1 MLLHMTDDFTA
12 EPEEI
17 QALIDELDVQAI
29 DGAQDWNVQFWLPEY
44 AEPVLGEAIFE
55 SLEQRIRAIPGVE
68 RLAWEDRE
76 VFLAKVVPGTS
87 PESLHERL
95 TEIMREAVAEAG
107 HRLP

>member
-1 MLLHMTDDFTA
+1 MLRRMTDDFMA
-12 EPEEI
+12 EPEDI

-29 DGAQDWNVQFWLPEY
+29 DSDPDWNVQFWLPEY
-44 AEPVLGEAIFE
+44 AEPILGETIFE

-76 VFLAKVVPGTS
+76 VFLAKVAPGTS
-87 PESLHERL
+87 PETLHERL
-95 TEIMREAVAEAG
+95 TEIVRDAAAEAG